1 MAAGA
6 AMHNYRKGNPGM
18 EDLSGHSAFFKD
30 ETGQIFHTYSIYGR
44 GEEDFLG
51 IYRYLE
57 VTPMG
62 RNEAGP
68 YHSLAD
74 WVRLKP
80 CYGQGG
86 MAEGNG
92 RFHAAD
98 CGCAVHK

>member
-1 MAAGA
+1 
-6 AMHNYRKGNPGM
+6 MHNYRKGNPGM
-18 EDLSGHSAFFKD
+18 GDLSGHRAFFKD

-57 VTPMG
+57 VSPMG

-74 WVRLKP
+74 WGAAETALWQGRHGRRQWPVSCRWLRLRRP
-80 CYGQGG
+80 
-86 MAEGNG
+86 
-92 RFHAAD
+92 
-98 CGCAVHK
+98 